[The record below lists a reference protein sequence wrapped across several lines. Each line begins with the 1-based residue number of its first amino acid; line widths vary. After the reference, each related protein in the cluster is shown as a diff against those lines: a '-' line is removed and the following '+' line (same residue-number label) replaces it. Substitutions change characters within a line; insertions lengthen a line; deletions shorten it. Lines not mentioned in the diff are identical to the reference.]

1 MKLDVSLEIAKI
13 SKHQYYYKPKG
24 TKQGLK
30 PSLSSLW
37 IDSKAQE
44 LTILN
49 TEIVSLMRLIHRDA
63 DTDYGYQKMTVA
75 LKIIGYQINH
85 KKVYRLMKEAQII
98 DHEKNFR

>member
-75 LKIIGYQINH
+75 LTQLAVNH
-85 KKVYRLMKEAQII
+85 HQFPVNAEF
-98 DHEKNFR
+98 HFF